1 MLSLILLSL
10 DHRTAV
16 SIAYTNQHEL
26 RHYDSTSLVQADWLR
41 DLAVWGQELRE
52 IARLL
57 TLIPHLPL
65 ARRRGE
71 LGLTVAGRAWTRAVW
86 QFSTV

>member
-1 MLSLILLSL
+1 MLSL

-16 SIAYTNQHEL
+16 SIAYTNQHEV
-26 RHYDSTSLVQADWLR
+26 RHYDSTGLVQADWLR
-41 DLAVWGQELRE
+41 DPAVRGQELRE
-52 IARLL
+52 IARLP

-71 LGLTVAGRAWTRAVW
+71 LGLTVAGRAWTRAVRP
-86 QFSTV
+86 FSTV